1 MVSAA
6 NHLLHKNPDPV
17 RLKKRIEKDG
27 VITLSEAKKWYKHGG
42 GLALKADFSKVFPSD
57 FAGNTEKYINL
68 FFKGG
73 KDALVYGS
81 IKLKYMGNN
90 IVESAS
96 GYDIYDFKYD
106 GRLVRDIF
114 TGLGRLYNGPGKEF
128 RINFYGG
135 GAYIGKSSPYS
146 NPCIGNQC
154 GRN

>member
-1 MVSAA
+1 MVSTL
-6 NHLLHKNPDPV
+6 NHVAHKKPDPA

-27 VITLSEAKKWYKHGG
+27 VITLSEAKKWYKYGG
-42 GLALKADFSKVFPSD
+42 GLTLKADFSKIDFSKVFPSD

-106 GRLVRDIF
+106 GRLVR
-114 TGLGRLYNGPGKEF
+114 GY
-128 RINFYGG
+128 FYGFRT
-135 GAYIGKSSPYS
+135 SLQWS
-146 NPCIGNQC
+146 
-154 GRN
+154 R